1 MFHLLEIFFFNWHST
16 YVKQIP
22 CMVCSNVTRQKKQE
36 SPFTEMTAVLFE
48 GQLSFKHAE
57 NLYHVMLQK
66 YVFGDGKQQ
75 AII

>member
-1 MFHLLEIFFFNWHST
+1 
-16 YVKQIP
+16 
-22 CMVCSNVTRQKKQE
+22 MVRSNVTRQEKQE
-36 SPFTEMTAVLFE
+36 SPFTAMTAVLFE
-48 GQLSFKHAE
+48 GQLSLKHAE

>member
-1 MFHLLEIFFFNWHST
+1 
-16 YVKQIP
+16 
-22 CMVCSNVTRQKKQE
+22 
-36 SPFTEMTAVLFE
+36 MTAVLFE
-48 GQLSFKHAE
+48 GQLSLKHAE